1 MSEDSNESV
10 HILKVNE
17 KGIEEKEDTDGYE
30 HSVSTGE
37 YFLRGKYLKM
47 GRSRSTRYHKFSIL
61 HGDVLCTLEEV
72 FEIFPDISDHLTL
85 DKETF
90 IALQMRAGAS

>member
-10 HILKVNE
+10 HILKVSE

-37 YFLRGKYLKM
+37 YFLRGKYLTM

-85 DKETF
+85 ETF
-90 IALQMRAGAS
+90 IALQMRAGAL